1 MLERGHPSVLVATLL
16 SALSAT
22 IRRYA
27 NMEKSSVQALIVHPH
42 DVAVPSHLHLHK
54 HGLTTDDAD
63 SFSGILSCHFTSSLL
78 RRQLRFVIV
87 CVEVVLIPSQRYF
100 HCPRTP
106 ASLHQTFGLMLL
118 NCKAQISDWTSA
130 CPVRQRAK
138 ETQLSILK
146 RSNEVFLCLTGKIDK
161 SQWLF
166 KLTGH
171 NILKLFTKFLEEG
184 KLTVRF
190 SDPRRDVCL
199 SNLSSA
205 AAGNLAAL
213 LKRISQGNGVPDGIL
228 RSLNNPASLWPSICE
243 KSPLAGSLRNLD
255 LANNQIVWLPEDFW
269 NLSNLTNL
277 DISNNKLRGLPA
289 ANLHRHTGVVNLEL
303 SRNQLSCLPH
313 AFSRLRRLMRVVLD
327 GNPWHPPTLDLDTLQ
342 LPQSPDSLLHL
353 ASDAF
358 IRHVHK
364 PLPLL
369 QQLPLALAL
378 RLAILRNCR
387 VCGRLCGFLPMR
399 FLRKFTPSC
408 LERVVDTTG
417 PTIIS
422 YCCSRACLCRL
433 KAHPFRYL

>member
-1 MLERGHPSVLVATLL
+1 
-16 SALSAT
+16 
-22 IRRYA
+22 
-27 NMEKSSVQALIVHPH
+27 
-42 DVAVPSHLHLHK
+42 
-54 HGLTTDDAD
+54 
-63 SFSGILSCHFTSSLL
+63 
-78 RRQLRFVIV
+78 
-87 CVEVVLIPSQRYF
+87 
-100 HCPRTP
+100 
-106 ASLHQTFGLMLL
+106 MLL
-118 NCKAQISDWTSA
+118 NCKAQISDWTAA

-138 ETQLSILK
+138 ETQLSFLK

-199 SNLSSA
+199 SNLSCA

-213 LKRISQGNGVPDGIL
+213 LKRISQGNDVPDSIL
-228 RSLNNPASLWPSICE
+228 RSLSNPASLRAPTSCRKMVITERADYPLGKPFEKTLVDLQATGLSLRTFDDRILKLCHLNFLSLNGNRLTAVPNTVECLGLTSFLLRDNLIAQWPSICE

-313 AFSRLRRLMRVVLD
+313 AFSRLRRLTRVVLD

-342 LPQSPDSLLHL
+342 LPRSPDSLLHL

-358 IRHVHK
+358 IRHFHK

-369 QQLPLALAL
+369 QQLPLTLAL

-408 LERVVDTTG
+408 LERVVDTAG

-433 KAHPFRYL
+433 KTHPFRYL